1 MDKHADREYSSD
13 YPRLFEIERD
23 RIRRALE
30 IPAQI
35 EHIGST
41 AVVGLGGKGILD
53 VGIGVASQD
62 RTSAREQLSL
72 AGYEY
77 RAKASTASRDFFRA
91 DHKDGREVTRVHIH
105 LLVRSGTE
113 WNQLLRFRD
122 YLRHH
127 PTRMQQYADSRARA
141 ATEADGD
148 GSKYIALKGVVLQEI
163 LRIAMEESHDERKL

>member
-1 MDKHADREYSSD
+1 MDKYAYREYSSD

-62 RTSAREQLSL
+62 RASAREQLSH

-91 DHKDGREVTRVHIH
+91 DHGDGREVTRVHIH
-105 LLVRSGTE
+105 LPARSG
-113 WNQLLRFRD
+113 
-122 YLRHH
+122 
-127 PTRMQQYADSRARA
+127 SRWKGRTTNGSSTSARA
-141 ATEADGD
+141 HTAGWTTP
-148 GSKYIALKGVVLQEI
+148 V
-163 LRIAMEESHDERKL
+163 ES

>member
-1 MDKHADREYSSD
+1 VDKYAYREYSSD

-23 RIRRALE
+23 RLRRALE

-53 VGIGVASQD
+53 VGIGVACQD
-62 RTSAREQLSL
+62 RSSAREQLSR

-91 DHKDGREVTRVHIH
+91 DYCDGRDVTRVHIH
-105 LLVRSGTE
+105 LLVRSETE
-113 WNQLLRFRD
+113 WTQLLRFRD
-122 YLRHH
+122 YLRCH
-127 PTRMQQYADSRARA
+127 PTRMQEYADTKASAAR
-141 ATEADGD
+141 EACGD
-148 GSKYIALKGVVLQEI
+148 GSKYIALKDAVLQKV
-163 LRIAMEESHDERKL
+163 LRLAMEGSNDERSL

>member
-1 MDKHADREYSSD
+1 MDKYAYREYSSD

-23 RIRRALE
+23 RLRRALE

-53 VGIGVASQD
+53 VGIGVALHD
-62 RTSAREQLSL
+62 RSSAREQLSR

-91 DHKDGREVTRVHIH
+91 DYCDGRDVTRVHIH
-105 LLVRSGTE
+105 LLVRSETE
-113 WNQLLRFRD
+113 WTQLLRFRD
-122 YLRHH
+122 YLRCH
-127 PTRMQQYADSRARA
+127 PTRMQEYADTKASAAR
-141 ATEADGD
+141 EAYGD
-148 GSKYIALKGVVLQEI
+148 GSKYIALKDAVLQKV
-163 LRIAMEESHDERKL
+163 LRLAMEGASDERNL

>member
-1 MDKHADREYSSD
+1 MDKYAYRKYSND

-23 RIRRALE
+23 RIRQALE

-53 VGIGVASQD
+53 VGIGVAPQD
-62 RTSAREQLSL
+62 RSSAREQLSN

-91 DHKDGREVTRVHIH
+91 DYCDGREVTRVHIH
-105 LLVRSGTE
+105 VLVRSETE
-113 WNQLLRFRD
+113 WTQLLRFRD

-127 PTRMQQYADSRARA
+127 PTHMQEYADTKARA
-141 ATEADGD
+141 AKEAGGD
-148 GSKYIALKGVVLQEI
+148 GSKYIALKDVVLQEI
-163 LRIAMEESHDERKL
+163 LRLAMEGSDDESKL

>member
-1 MDKHADREYSSD
+1 MDKYAYREYSND

-23 RIRRALE
+23 RIRQALE

-53 VGIGVASQD
+53 VGIGVAPHD
-62 RTSAREQLSL
+62 RPAVREQLSD

-91 DHKDGREVTRVHIH
+91 DHRDGREVARVHIH

-113 WNQLLRFRD
+113 WTQLLRFRD

-127 PTRMQQYADSRARA
+127 PTRMQEYADTKARA

-148 GSKYIALKGVVLQEI
+148 GSKYIALRDVVLQRI
-163 LRIAMEESHDERKL
+163 LRLAMEGSDDERKL